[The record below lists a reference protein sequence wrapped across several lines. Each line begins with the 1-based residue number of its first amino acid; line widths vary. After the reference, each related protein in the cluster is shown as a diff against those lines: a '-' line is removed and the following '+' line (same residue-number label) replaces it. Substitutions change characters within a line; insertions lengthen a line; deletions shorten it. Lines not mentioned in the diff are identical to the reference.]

1 MDQDIALTLQEVR
14 DGLGEYPDS
23 VLEELDRAMNVMPSA
38 LSESQVAQWAASG
51 LDMAGQTVRSWE
63 AAAQYYRVS
72 SIVLGYMPFNYF
84 LKWATCGSS
93 LCGESPT
100 LAAAYFEASPGTMGK
115 LRSRHIESW
124 AGLGRSL

>member
-1 MDQDIALTLQEVR
+1 MGQDIAPTLQQVR
-14 DGLGEYPDS
+14 DGLGEYPDP

-38 LSESQVAQWAASG
+38 LSESQVAQWAESG

-72 SIVLGYMPFNYF
+72 PIVLGYMPFNYF
-84 LKWATCGSS
+84 LKWADCGSS

-100 LAAAYFEASPGTMGK
+100 LAAAYFEASPGTMAK
-115 LRSRHIESW
+115 LRSRHI
-124 AGLGRSL
+124 